1 MPEEPTSNFENFGI
15 DPNLIRSIEERFK
28 NTTSEERYTLV
39 QEIARGGMGKI
50 LMVFDNNLKRVVAMK
65 FVDRGDA
72 DAYQLVKFVEE
83 AQVAAQLEHPNII
96 STYDIGTDKNGN
108 MFFTMRL
115 VQGESLRQI
124 IDKLIASDPEA
135 VRRYSLVRRLQI
147 FQQACHAIAYAHSK
161 GVVHRDIKP
170 DNIMLGKFGEV
181 FVMDWGLAKVLHR
194 RIETVKMQNAP
205 IQTLGNVSATQTIQG
220 TVAGTPIYMSP
231 EQARG
236 EVDAVDRRSD
246 VYSLGAVLYEL
257 ICLERPVVGQ
267 SAAEIVEN
275 VGVGRIR
282 EVPAN
287 VPREVGAIMTK
298 AMQYL
303 PERRYQTVEEMTAD
317 IQAYL
322 EGGRGQAWHDN
333 VFTLTGKW
341 VKRHRGF
348 SGMFAAAVLVI
359 IALSIFYFTRPGQ
372 LYLSTEPLGAEV
384 ELEGRLLGKSP
395 IQAELRPGRYKVALS
410 REGFDPSEQEIYIGA
425 GSKAEY
431 KFVLRSQSEVL
442 YVNTDP
448 PGADVELSQN
458 GKILAKGPAPLTQ
471 TLPRGKYKLVC
482 SKLGFESYQRDVD
495 LAGGGGLQ
503 PIQVKLEKNS
513 GSVRFDVFQRGATV
527 VIRRQGSS
535 EVVRRLTLPFDE
547 AVELPP
553 ATYDLEFSLENHFG
567 AKKTVQVNKGEEE
580 RVGVLL
586 APMAAWEASVPGSI
600 ARPPQLADLN
610 GDEVLDVV
618 VRTVDGRLHALNG
631 LDGSK
636 LWELPVGGESFLV
649 LGPDRIVSI
658 GDRRPG
664 QSLSIYSKERK
675 LLKRIEHMFL
685 HAPVAADL
693 NGDGVSEIVAAAE
706 NRVMALNASG
716 DTRWEYFVS
725 AIGRPVIS
733 GGKVFVVDGQTAV
746 ALSGSDGKLLWNVQL
761 DRESLEA
768 VELASADMDGDGQ
781 ADLLVYAPSRAKLY
795 LVMSTGR
802 LGYEIA
808 GLGAGV
814 GKAPLL
820 VPWDEDAVPDIV
832 FVDTHLR
839 VYSGKSGQKIYS
851 QALPASA
858 ATGPSPVGDDG
869 LAFGSTDSK
878 LNVVDERGK
887 AVRLEFD
894 ARDALVGPPA
904 VADLNGDGEE
914 DFVIATP
921 ARVMVVLSSGRVVR
935 RLDLGSELGLT
946 RVTVEGNWV
955 VGRSATQLA
964 ALDQDGRLRLRFR
977 QGGLGS
983 ALLNAELIG
992 DANGDGDPD
1001 FAYVSEGVLRV
1012 VSGRTGAVLW
1022 ELKASEARPGGDF
1035 TRDGVVDFVA
1045 QGAEGTQ
1052 LVSGRD
1058 GAVIRTL
1065 PGRRVVLGEASGLL
1079 MTRTADGKVQALRPD
1094 GHEAWSVP
1102 VEFEVEAVASVGDV
1116 DRDGAR
1122 DVAVSARSEMLVRVV
1137 SGRDGRTLRDV
1148 RPPGR
1153 LVSAP
1158 LGLDLDGDGAADI
1171 VTTSARNVQVYSSAR
1186 GDRLVQVTAPGT
1198 IVSEPAVAGGRL
1210 LVACDVGRV
1219 RRLVA
1224 FGSDGKVAW
1233 SLPLSSARGREDP
1246 AVVSAAMRGR
1256 VLVSSGAMM
1265 WMVQA
1270 DPKGGGGGG
1279 AAVWQSG
1286 YGPSFAGTRAR

>member
-1 MPEEPTSNFENFGI
+1 MPQEPTSRFEDFGI

-28 NTTSEERYTLV
+28 NAASGERYTLV
-39 QEIARGGMGKI
+39 QEIARGGMGRI

-65 FVDRGDA
+65 LVDRTDT
-72 DAYQLVKFVEE
+72 DPYHLVKFVEE

-108 MFFTMRL
+108 LFFTMRL

-124 IDKLIASDPEA
+124 IDRLIAGDPEA

-147 FQQACHAIAYAHSK
+147 FQQACNAIAYAHSK

-194 RIETVKMQNAP
+194 RGETVKMQNAP
-205 IQTLGNVSATQTIQG
+205 IQTLGNVSAMQTIQG
-220 TVAGTPIYMSP
+220 TVAGTPMYMSP

-236 EVDAVDRRSD
+236 EVEAVDRRSD

-275 VGVGRIR
+275 AGSGRIR
-282 EVPAN
+282 EVPPS
-287 VPREVGAIMTK
+287 VPREVGAIITK

-303 PERRYQTVEEMTAD
+303 PERRYQTVDEMAAD

-322 EGGRGQAWHDN
+322 EGGRGQAWRDN

-348 SGMFAAAVLVI
+348 SGTFAAAVVTIL
-359 IALSIFYFTRPGQ
+359 ALSVFYFTRPGQ
-372 LYLSTEPLGAEV
+372 LYLSTEPPGAEV
-384 ELEGRLLGKSP
+384 ELEGRLLGRSP
-395 IQAELRPGRYKVALS
+395 LQAELRPGRYKVTLA

-431 KFVLRSQSEVL
+431 RFVLRSQSEVL
-442 YVNTDP
+442 YVTTDP
-448 PGADVELSQN
+448 PGAEVELWQN
-458 GKILAKGPAPLTQ
+458 GKVLAKGPAPLTQ
-471 TLPRGKYKLVC
+471 TLPRGRYKLVC
-482 SKLGFESYQRDVD
+482 SRLGFESYQRDLE

-513 GSVRFDVFQRGATV
+513 GTVRFDVFQRGATV
-527 VIRRQGSS
+527 TIRRQGAP

-567 AKKTVQVNKGEEE
+567 ATKTVEVNKGEEE

-600 ARPPQLADLN
+600 ARPPQLVDLN
-610 GDEVLDVV
+610 GDGVWDVV
-618 VRTVDGRLHALNG
+618 VRTADGTLHALSG

-636 LWELPVGGESFLV
+636 LWELAVGGDAFLV

-664 QSLSIYSKERK
+664 QSLSIYSKERR
-675 LLKRIEHMFL
+675 LLRRIDHMFL
-685 HAPVAADL
+685 FDPVAADL
-693 NGDGVSEIVAAAE
+693 DGDGVPEIVAAAE
-706 NRVMALNASG
+706 NRVMALNAGG
-716 DTRWEYFVS
+716 DPLWEYFVS
-725 AIGRPVIS
+725 AIGRPLIS
-733 GGKVFVVDGQTAV
+733 GGRVFVVDGRTAS
-746 ALSGSDGKLLWNVQL
+746 ALSGADGKLLWSVQL
-761 DRESLEA
+761 DQDSLEA

-781 ADLLVYAPSRAKLY
+781 ADLLVYAPGRAKLQ
-795 LVMSTGR
+795 LVTATGR
-802 LGYEIA
+802 LGYEIT
-808 GLGAGV
+808 GLVPGV

-820 VPWDEDAVPDIV
+820 MPWDEDAVPDLV

-839 VYSGKSGQKIYS
+839 VYSGRSGRQIHS
-851 QALPASA
+851 RVLPVSA
-858 ATGPSPVGDDG
+858 ATGPSPAGDEG
-869 LAFGSTDSK
+869 LAFGTTDSK
-878 LNVVDERGK
+878 LNVVDARGRT
-887 AVRLEFD
+887 VRLEFD

-921 ARVMVVLSSGRVVR
+921 ARVMAVLGSGRVVR
-935 RLDLGSELGLT
+935 RMDLGSELGLT
-946 RVTVEGNWV
+946 RVTVEGHWV

-977 QGGLGS
+977 KGGLGS
-983 ALLNAELIG
+983 ALMSAELIG

-1001 FAYVSEGVLRV
+1001 FAYVAEGVLRA
-1012 VSGRTGAVLW
+1012 VSGRDGAVLW
-1022 ELKASEARPGGDF
+1022 ELKVSDARPHGDF
-1035 TRDGVVDFVA
+1035 TADGVVDFVA
-1045 QGAEGTQ
+1045 QGTEGTR

-1058 GAVIRTL
+1058 GTVIRTL
-1065 PGRRVVLGEASGLL
+1065 PGRRVVLGEASGFL
-1079 MTRTADGKVQALRPD
+1079 MVRTTDGRVQALRVD

-1102 VEFEVEAVASVGDV
+1102 VEFEVEAVAPVGDV
-1116 DRDGAR
+1116 DRDGTC
-1122 DVAVSARSEMLVRVV
+1122 DVAISARNEMLVRVV

-1153 LVSAP
+1153 LVSGP
-1158 LGLDLDGDGAADI
+1158 GGLDLDGDGAADI
-1171 VTTSARNVQVYSSAR
+1171 MTVSARNVQVYSSSR
-1186 GDRLVQVTAPGT
+1186 GERLLQVTAPGT
-1198 IVSEPAVAGGRL
+1198 IVSKPVVAGGRL
-1210 LVACDVGRV
+1210 LVVCEAGRL
-1219 RRLVA
+1219 RRMTA
-1224 FGSDGKVAW
+1224 FGLDGQTAW
-1233 SLPLSSARGREDP
+1233 SLPLGAARGREDQ
-1246 AVVSAAMRGR
+1246 AMVSAAMRGR
-1256 VLVSSGAMM
+1256 VVVSSGAVM
-1265 WMVQA
+1265 WVVSGE
-1270 DPKGGGGGG
+1270 PKGSVP
-1279 AAVWQSG
+1279 VWQAG
-1286 YGPSFAGTRAR
+1286 YGPSLAGTRAR